1 MIVPHTKEEQK
12 LRRAGHQHIAGADE
26 VGKGAW
32 AGPLV
37 AAAVILPMEFKVTGV
52 RDSKQLSSRQREK
65 LFVRIT
71 KRAVSWS
78 VQVVPNTVIDR
89 RGIKQANVQAL
100 QQALQKLHIQ
110 PDAVLVDAIRVKH
123 GKKPVKAMIKGDQ
136 KVLSI
141 AAASIV
147 AKVVRDTLM
156 SAFEREYPGYGF
168 ARHKGYGT
176 AEHELRLKDLGP
188 SDIHR
193 RSFAPVKRWRTQR
206 RSRRVKQ

>member
-1 MIVPHTKEEQK
+1 MVVPHTKEEQA
-12 LRRAGHQHIAGADE
+12 LRQAGHRHVAGADE

-37 AAAVILPMEFKVTGV
+37 AAAVILPTEFAVAGV
-52 RDSKQLSSRQREK
+52 RDSKQLSPRQRQA

-71 KRAVSWS
+71 KRAVSWA
-78 VQVVPNTVIDR
+78 VHVVPNSVIDR
-89 RGIKQANVQAL
+89 RGIKHANVQAL
-100 QQALQKLHIQ
+100 QQALRKLHIQ
-110 PDAVLVDAIRVKH
+110 PDAALVDAIRVKH
-123 GKKPVKAMIKGDQ
+123 GKKPVKAIIKGDE

-156 SAFEREYPGYGF
+156 SGFERQYPGYGF

-193 RSFAPVKRWRTQR
+193 KSFAPVKRVGKKQT
-206 RSRRVKQ
+206 SRKVKP